1 MEETGSKDVFVNF
14 VLGHIPKNERP
25 KNRKDFFESEY
36 ADGSFYNNLE
46 TEAKKIEIKG
56 DIKNVRF
63 TYSNVETNREVEKKM
78 TTWNNPPLPF
88 PVKICKINTM
98 GQEVFKCLTCDSNSV
113 QHESSCTHQ
122 NNDDLEVN
130 TDWVRENYDKIKR
143 SIGSSVEG
151 KKNFKVIQDKI
162 NTGKS
167 ILYKDFTKGI
177 VSKKQI
183 SFFNRIS
190 VTKKIK
196 DKNVI
201 FDIYPDATIRIFR
214 LPIEQDWEKV
224 AEDFVK
230 TLNDQTKYP
239 YEFNKNKSFV
249 YNQRVNFRVLEKDN
263 FDFNISLDLIE
274 LKNSLD
280 PIFQDSDSDSE
291 PDSEFEGDLTSPG
304 NSNRLVYTLNFP
316 YNNEIKNYQNTL
328 TTIDRGTN
336 WYRLKITIFDKGGIN
351 VNMNVLKFNDEERKG
366 AYTNL
371 YFHDKIREE
380 EEVEFD
386 LPKTPD
392 LNIKEY
398 DKIQK
403 IIKIME
409 ENVSLLYIKDGQRL
423 KNSVKH
429 LTWDGNEPSG
439 GKISFRPSQPFN
451 RALEPYGFTG
461 KPIYQSTYLDFR
473 GIKINNRYYPTCTPK
488 PKTLR
493 EHICAK
499 IVGFP
504 RNVQEARKYGFGIKN
519 GKYVDVS
526 SGIKKY
532 KPGWSR
538 VIEPNP
544 FITEEQRKY
553 IIKLLEKDKECS
565 ETTLKQIFNHLE
577 IDANKFEKCL
587 MKDIFK
593 INTLE
598 DKKKFQFP
606 KEFPKPLTFTNL
618 IKICDKEIS
627 LHIIPVDAIISCK
640 QEGKIYY
647 IHDGQNFE
655 REDNSKE
662 KCFGYIFQE
671 SFTQFV
677 YTKTS
682 NVLKQCK
689 KELEKNKKQLVFI
702 TKDNECYY
710 WSSKGYSELSYNC
723 EVVPIE
729 KQDKLLISIKNINND
744 WKKITDKNFYQ
755 FYYPKL
761 SALRTIEGYNNKPGE
776 IKVSGVYNRN
786 GEIYYGKPIKKVKDQ
801 LKVEEDLTTMIEQ
814 LENKIEKSKTE
825 QVKEIYQ
832 KKLKKALK
840 IQQTNIKEMTF
851 NKEKFEY
858 IKNKTRLIGSKIT
871 VNDFKKCIEKC
882 IINNNF
888 HNLLHIHYPIT
899 KDFFTKKAKYAENI
913 EFHKFIFPY
922 STDPNFKI
930 WIENYIDSIIPGND
944 IRENIEDGFIMVF
957 YDKDDKINYYI
968 TDIAE

>member
-1 MEETGSKDVFVNF
+1 MEEIGSKDVFVNF

-25 KNRKDFFESEY
+25 NNRKDFFDTKYSNAY
-36 ADGSFYNNLE
+36 FYKNLE
-46 TEAKKIEIKG
+46 TEAKKIKIEG

-63 TYSNVETNREVEKKM
+63 TYSNVETIREEEKKM

-88 PVKICKINTM
+88 PVKICKIDTRRN
-98 GQEVFKCLTCDSNSV
+98 GVLKCLVCDSQWV

-122 NNDDLEVN
+122 NNNDLEVN
-130 TDWVRENYDKIKR
+130 TDWVRKNIEKIKK
-143 SIGSSVEG
+143 SIGSSDEG
-151 KKNFKVIQDKI
+151 KKNFEVIKNKI
-162 NTGKS
+162 RIGKS
-167 ILYKDFTKGI
+167 ILYKDFTRGT

-196 DKNVI
+196 DKKVI

-214 LPIEQDWEKV
+214 LPIDQDWVKV
-224 AEDFVK
+224 AKDFVN
-230 TLNDQTKYP
+230 TIGRQTSYP
-239 YEFNKNKSFV
+239 FEFNKNKSFV
-249 YNQRVNFRVLEKDN
+249 YNQRINVRVLEKDN
-263 FDFNISLDLIE
+263 FDFNRSLDLKE

-280 PIFQDSDSDSE
+280 PFFQELNSDSE
-291 PDSEFEGDLTSPG
+291 PDSDLEGDTASPG
-304 NSNRLVYTLNFP
+304 SLVYTLFFP
-316 YNNEIKNYQNTL
+316 YNDVIKKYQDTL
-328 TTIDRGTN
+328 TTIERGID
-336 WYRLKITIFDKGGIN
+336 WYRLKIKIFDKGGIN
-351 VNMNVLKFNDEERKG
+351 VNMNVSKFNDGEHKG

-371 YFHDKIREE
+371 YFHDKIQEK
-380 EEVEFD
+380 FD
-386 LPKTPD
+386 LPETPD

-429 LTWDGNEPSG
+429 LTWDGNEPPG

-504 RNVQEARKYGFGIKN
+504 RNEQEANYYGFKKEGE
-519 GKYVDVS
+519 KYVDVS

-565 ETTLKQIFNHLE
+565 ETTLKQIFNHLK

-640 QEGKIYY
+640 QESKIYY

-671 SFTQFV
+671 SFTPFF
-677 YTKTS
+677 YKKTS

-723 EVVPIE
+723 EVVPIKKE
-729 KQDKLLISIKNINND
+729 DKLLISIKNINND
-744 WKKITDKNFYQ
+744 WKQIKDNNFYQ
-755 FYYPKL
+755 FYYPTL

-801 LKVEEDLTTMIEQ
+801 LKVETNLINEIKQ
-814 LENKIEKSKTE
+814 LENRIEKSRTE
-825 QVKEIYQ
+825 KV
-832 KKLKKALK
+832 KKLYQQKLKEALK
-840 IQQTNIKEMTF
+840 EQQTNIKEMTF

-858 IKNKTRLIGSKIT
+858 IKNKTKLIGPKIT

-922 STDPNFKI
+922 SDDRNFKI
-930 WIENYIDSIIPGND
+930 WIEKYIDSIIPGND
-944 IRENIEDGFIMVF
+944 IKENIEDGFIMVF

-968 TDIAE
+968 TDIVE

>member
-14 VLGHIPKNERP
+14 VLGHISKNERP
-25 KNRKDFFESEY
+25 KNRKEFFDTKHSNAY
-36 ADGSFYNNLE
+36 FYNNLE
-46 TEAKKIEIKG
+46 NEAKKIKIEG

-63 TYSNVETNREVEKKM
+63 TYSNVETIREEEKKM

-88 PVKICKINTM
+88 PVKICKIDTRGN
-98 GQEVFKCLTCDSNSV
+98 GVLKCLVCDSQWV

-122 NNDDLEVN
+122 NNNDLEVN
-130 TDWVRENYDKIKR
+130 TDWVRKNIEKIKK
-143 SIGSSVEG
+143 SIGSSDEG
-151 KKNFKVIQDKI
+151 KKNFEVINNKI
-162 NTGKS
+162 RIGKS
-167 ILYKDFTKGI
+167 ILYKDFTRGT

-196 DKNVI
+196 DKKVI

-214 LPIEQDWEKV
+214 LPIDQDWVKV
-224 AEDFVK
+224 AKDFVN
-230 TLNDQTKYP
+230 TIGRQTSYP
-239 YEFNKNKSFV
+239 FEFNKNKSFV
-249 YNQRVNFRVLEKDN
+249 YNQRINVRVLEKDN
-263 FDFNISLDLIE
+263 FDFNISLDLKE

-280 PIFQDSDSDSE
+280 PFFQELNSDSE
-291 PDSEFEGDLTSPG
+291 PDSDLEGDTASPG
-304 NSNRLVYTLNFP
+304 SLVYTLFFP
-316 YNNEIKNYQNTL
+316 YNDVIKKYQDTL
-328 TTIDRGTN
+328 TTIERGID
-336 WYRLKITIFDKGGIN
+336 WYRLKIKIFDKGGIN
-351 VNMNVLKFNDEERKG
+351 VNMNVSKFNDGEHKD

-371 YFHDKIREE
+371 YFHDKIQE
-380 EEVEFD
+380 EFD
-386 LPKTPD
+386 LPETPD

-429 LTWDGNEPSG
+429 LTWDGNEPPG

-473 GIKINNRYYPTCTPK
+473 GIKINNKYYPTCTPK
-488 PKTLR
+488 IKTLR

-504 RNVQEARKYGFGIKN
+504 RNEQEANYYGFKKEGE
-519 GKYVDVS
+519 KYVDVS
-526 SGIKKY
+526 SGIKKG

-538 VIEPNP
+538 VIEPYS
-544 FITEEQRKY
+544 FITEGQRNY
-553 IIKLLEKDKECS
+553 IINLLGKDKECS
-565 ETTLKQIFNHLE
+565 EKTLKKIFNHLK

-671 SFTQFV
+671 SFTPFV
-677 YTKTS
+677 YKKTS

-702 TKDNECYY
+702 TKDKECYY

-729 KQDKLLISIKNINND
+729 KQDKLLISIKNINDD
-744 WKKITDKNFYQ
+744 WKQIKDNNFYQ
-755 FYYPKL
+755 FYYPTL
-761 SALRTIEGYNNKPGE
+761 SALRTIEGYNNKPRE

-801 LKVEEDLTTMIEQ
+801 LKVETNLINEIKQ
-814 LENKIEKSKTE
+814 LENIIEKSRREK
-825 QVKEIYQ
+825 VKKIYQ
-832 KKLKKALK
+832 QKLKEALK
-840 IQQTNIKEMTF
+840 EQQTNIKEMTF

-858 IKNKTRLIGSKIT
+858 IKNKTKLIGPKIT

-922 STDPNFKI
+922 SDDRNFKI
-930 WIENYIDSIIPGND
+930 WIEKYIDSIIPGND
-944 IRENIEDGFIMVF
+944 IKENIEDGFIMVF

-968 TDIAE
+968 TDIVE